1 LAIANPFYTEEFHG
15 PYELVGLGDFEL
27 EEGGVIPD
35 LELAIST
42 HGELNAARDN
52 CILVPTWYSGTHEV
66 MNRVYIGPER
76 ALDPS
81 RWFIVVANQI
91 GNGLSTSPHTVD
103 GPHAGPAFPKVRI
116 GDDVRAQERLLRE
129 RFGVEELALVVGG
142 SMGAQQT
149 WEWAV
154 RYPDR
159 VRRAAPIAGTAQN
172 THHDLLYTQTLMDA
186 ITSDPGFREG
196 RYASSAE
203 VAAGL
208 RYHGRIAA
216 VMGWSTE
223 WYKQEL
229 WRRTGDFETFE
240 DFTRDFTHGYHE
252 VLDPNSLLAM
262 AWKWQRA
269 DVARNTGGDLA
280 AALGRIEAVVYAM
293 PISEDMFFPPRDVEA
308 EVALV
313 PRGEL
318 RVIDSLDGH
327 MGLIATDP
335 GYLPQVEA
343 NLRELLAREA

>member
-1 LAIANPFYTEEFHG
+1 MAIDNPFYTAELHG

-27 EEGGVIPD
+27 EEGGVIPG
-35 LELAIST
+35 LEIAVST
-42 HGELNAARDN
+42 HGTLNAARDN
-52 CILVPTWYSGTHEV
+52 CILVPTWYSGTHQIMEQ
-66 MNRVYIGPER
+66 VYIGPGR
-76 ALDPS
+76 ALDPAD
-81 RWFIVVANQI
+81 WFIVVANQI
-91 GNGLSTSPHTVD
+91 GNGLSSSPHNVT
-103 GPHAGPAFPKVRI
+103 GPHAGPAFPRVRI

-129 RFGVEELALVVGG
+129 RFRVEELALVVGG

-172 THHDLLYTQTLMDA
+172 THHDFLYTQTLMDA
-186 ITSDPGFREG
+186 LTADPGWQG
-196 RYASSAE
+196 GAYASHLDVAE
-203 VAAGL
+203 GL
-208 RYHGRIAA
+208 RMHGRIAA

-229 WRRTGDFETFE
+229 WRRTGEFPTFE
-240 DFTRDFTHGYHE
+240 DFTREFTHGYHE
-252 VLDPNSLLAM
+252 VLDPNSLLTM
-262 AWKWQRA
+262 GWKWQHA
-269 DVARNTGGDLA
+269 DAARSTGGDLA

-293 PISEDMFFPPRDVEA
+293 PISEDMFFPPRDVAA

-313 PRGEL
+313 PKGEL
-318 RVIDSLDGH
+318 RVIESLDGH

>member
-1 LAIANPFYTEEFHG
+1 MAIENPFYTEELHG

-27 EEGGVIPD
+27 EEGGVIPG
-35 LELAIST
+35 LEIAVST

-52 CILVPTWYSGTHEV
+52 CILVPTWYSGTHQIMEQ
-66 MNRVYIGPER
+66 VYIGPGR
-76 ALDPS
+76 ALDPAD
-81 RWFIVVANQI
+81 WFIVVANQI
-91 GNGLSTSPHTVD
+91 GNGLSSSPHNVT

-116 GDDVRAQERLLRE
+116 ADDVRAQERLLRE

-172 THHDLLYTQTLMDA
+172 TQHDFLYTQTLMDA
-186 ITSDPGFREG
+186 LMADPGWQG
-196 RYASSAE
+196 GAYASHLDVAE
-203 VAAGL
+203 GL
-208 RYHGRIAA
+208 RMHGRIAA

-229 WRRTGDFETFE
+229 WRRTGEFETFE

-252 VLDPNSLLAM
+252 VLDPNSLLTM
-262 AWKWQRA
+262 GWKWQRA
-269 DVARNTGGDLA
+269 DVALNTGGDLA
-280 AALGRIEAVVYAM
+280 AALGRIEAIVYAM

-313 PRGEL
+313 PNGEL

>member
-1 LAIANPFYTEEFHG
+1 MALDNPFYTEEFHG
-15 PYELVGLGDFEL
+15 PYTLHGLGDFEL
-27 EEGGVIPD
+27 EDGGVLPD
-35 LELAIST
+35 LQLAVST

-52 CILVPTWYSGTHEV
+52 CVLVPTWYSGTHEV
-66 MNRVYIGPER
+66 MSRVYVGPDR
-76 ALDPS
+76 ALDP
-81 RWFIVVANQI
+81 REYFIVVVNQI
-91 GNGLSTSPHTVD
+91 GNGLSSSPHNVD
-103 GPHAGPAFPKVRI
+103 GDHAGPAFPKVRI

-129 RFGVEELALVVGG
+129 VFGVDELALVVGG

-159 VRRAAPIAGTAQN
+159 VKRAAPIAGTAQN
-172 THHDLLYTQTLMDA
+172 THHDFLYTQNLMDA
-186 ITSDPGFREG
+186 IMSDPGWNGGAYGTHE
-196 RYASSAE
+196 E
-203 VAAGL
+203 VADGL
-208 RYHGRIAA
+208 RLHGRIAA

-223 WYKQEL
+223 WFKQEH
-229 WRRTGDFETFE
+229 WRRTGEFPTFE
-240 DFTRDFTHGYHE
+240 DFTREFTHGYHE

-262 AWKWQRA
+262 GWKWQRA
-269 DVARNTGGDLA
+269 DVARNTDGDLA

-308 EVALV
+308 EIALV

-335 GYLPQVEA
+335 GYLPQVDA
-343 NLRELLAREA
+343 HLAELLALEV